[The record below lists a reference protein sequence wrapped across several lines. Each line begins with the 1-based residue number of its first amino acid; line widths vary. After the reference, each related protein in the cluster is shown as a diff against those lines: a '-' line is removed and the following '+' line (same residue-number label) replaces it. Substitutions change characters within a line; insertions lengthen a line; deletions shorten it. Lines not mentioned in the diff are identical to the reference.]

1 MAKKKRNT
9 GEDEDKPFKLPKFNV
24 EKFLK
29 RERRNIRVT
38 FWSAVFGILMAFI
51 CFGFWVL
58 MGPENTLR
66 WPLVLLVAIVDA
78 IFLRSIFNWRRIDI
92 TDFVRK
98 NWFSSYAIYFFTWL
112 VIFIVLV
119 NPPIYDDENPRVQ
132 LVVLPE
138 NQEFG
143 GTVKII
149 AKITDNA
156 GVEKSGITLTVN
168 GTVIDPSK
176 YAFENN
182 IFKYVYEDDA
192 LNNETTIKFTLKVK
206 DINGRETVL
215 PEKSFTF
222 SNSIINVPAPLYA
235 TTPPGPE
242 VGSAIDIKIKV
253 NADVTRVYYTID
265 DGAPINVTKPEGSEY
280 YVTEPKYKGWSAGKN
295 VTMKVYAEKI
305 YSFDIV
311 SDKQPSQMSEKEL
324 LDYQEKI
331 RSNTFNNTI
340 VDTQTYYFR
349 VADESGVG
357 IEEPPTVS
365 TPTIKVV
372 QVPGFEALI
381 LVLALVAMVLIFKY
395 RKKDKR

>member
-1 MAKKKRNT
+1 MAKRKRNVDR
-9 GEDEDKPFKLPKFNV
+9 EEDKPFKLPKFNV

-38 FWSAVFGILMAFI
+38 FWSAVFGILMALI
-51 CFGFWVL
+51 CFGFWAL
-58 MGPENTLR
+58 MGPESTLR

-143 GTVKII
+143 GTVEII

-182 IFKYVYEDDA
+182 IFKYVYEDDTI
-192 LNNETTIKFTLKVK
+192 NNETTIKFTLEVK
-206 DINGRETVL
+206 DINGRETKL

-222 SNSIINVPAPLYA
+222 SDSVIDIVEPLHV

-242 VGSAIDIKIKV
+242 AGPAADIKIKV

-280 YVTEPKYKGWSAGKN
+280 YVTYPEYKGWPRNKN

-311 SDKQPSQMSEKEL
+311 LDKIPSQMSEKEFL
-324 LDYQEKI
+324 EYQEKI

-340 VDTQTYYFR
+340 VDSQIYYFQ

-357 IEEPPTVS
+357 IKEPPTIP

-372 QVPGFEALI
+372 QVPGFETLLFIIALI
-381 LVLALVAMVLIFKY
+381 AVVLIFKY